1 MKGFNNF
8 NKEELEKYEKAGS
21 DVFNKLKPKMS
32 SVPKFTMRSIFKI
45 IAISACHYLAYRIY
59 DHWSYRK
66 NNYID
71 LF

>member
-45 IAISACHYLAYRIY
+45 IAISACHYLA
-59 DHWSYRK
+59 
-66 NNYID
+66 
-71 LF
+71 